1 MGYATS
7 HVKMLKV
14 AADYDSPYYAPNLKN
29 VLAKTYPIARPLYMY
44 SLGEPTGEVKMYLEW
59 ILSAE
64 GQKIVEKL
72 GFVPLENNS

>member
-7 HVKMLKV
+7 HVKMLAV
-14 AADYDSPYYAPNLKN
+14 ATTPDVPYYAPTLEN

-44 SLGEPTGEVKMYLEW
+44 SLGEPTGAIKAYLDW

-72 GFVPLENNS
+72 GFVPLENN